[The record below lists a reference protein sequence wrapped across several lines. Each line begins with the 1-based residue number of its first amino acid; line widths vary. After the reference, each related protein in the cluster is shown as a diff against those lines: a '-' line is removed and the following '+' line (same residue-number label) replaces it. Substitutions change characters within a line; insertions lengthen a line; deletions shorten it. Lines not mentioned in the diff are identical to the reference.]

1 MGLNCLWSFTAAS
14 EALRVGLSRWR
25 AFRLAIL
32 GLCLLLAACSA
43 GEGTS
48 SDSAPKLVSAHPRGG
63 GPEVITVARDETALK
78 RFFSAQ
84 NLRETVFSAKPV
96 PRLTS
101 NGGGE
106 PTGYLD
112 TRQLNQPS
120 LTGPNTEEQFD
131 FDTSM
136 LVIEPL
142 RRQQIIGGEWQA
154 DLGRGPRVALDYTNE
169 PLRNVAENVLGGI
182 LGVNYII
189 SDSVEGTIIFR
200 SEKEFSKP
208 QLLQVLSDILASRGY
223 LMQYFNSVYHVG
235 RPEELERLTGLRGR
249 STLESDQTYV
259 IELSGSVP
267 ENLAEVA
274 GSLVPPGNVVAAVPG
289 SNSLVVRGDPS
300 QFQSIED
307 MVRMLAGRPGRSQ
320 KLAILPMRRAAPAV
334 VARQMGDIY
343 AQRGLGDAYFLPIE
357 QRNSLLIVAES
368 QAAVNAARKLA
379 MGLDVNSQDEVSLRV
394 IQLAHLDAREAAE
407 QLNQIFEGMGQQ
419 GSASETTGETSNIV
433 AAAAESANAG
443 TSGRGV
449 SATGTMAPRFLRN
462 GESEEAAAPEPRQV
476 SGSSATYPVQIT
488 ANTRNNAL
496 MVRSTYSDFKRIND
510 VIRVLDTPQAQV
522 VIEATI
528 VEVTIN
534 DALQYGVQAFLE
546 TNGVS
551 LRSSRTIS
559 ATDSGGAGFSA
570 ILGKDKNRQ
579 LVLSALQSATNVK
592 VISSPY
598 LTVTNGSLGRLAVGD
613 QIPYVIAS
621 QTSNSGGDVVVT
633 QEVQAKDVGVILEV
647 EPTISPSNGVT
658 LDISQEISSAA
669 SIDTA
674 AGANPVVSQRSV
686 RSQVN
691 VQSGDTILL
700 GGLIQERSE
709 NNESGVPVL
718 RKIPVIGH
726 AFNQTENTQVR
737 TELLILLTP
746 RVARNTNQLTDLT
759 RQLQL
764 MSAAN

>member
-1 MGLNCLWSFTAAS
+1 MGMNG
-14 EALRVGLSRWR
+14 LRFLGAMSRPLRYGVVGVC
-25 AFRLAIL
+25 F
-32 GLCLLLAACSA
+32 LLASCTTS
-43 GEGTS
+43 GTS
-48 SDSAPKLVSAHPRGG
+48 SSGAAPQLVSAHPRGG

-84 NLRETVFSAKPV
+84 NLRETVFSAQPT
-96 PRLTS
+96 PRLAS
-101 NGGGE
+101 SGAQ
-106 PTGYLD
+106 PTGFLD
-112 TRQLNQPS
+112 TRQLNAPGV
-120 LTGPNTEEQFD
+120 TGANAEEQFN

-169 PLRNVAENVLGGI
+169 PLRNVTENVLGGI
-182 LGVNYII
+182 LGVNYIV
-189 SDSVEGTIIFR
+189 SDTVEGTVTFR
-200 SEKEFSKP
+200 SEREFSKSE
-208 QLLQVLSDILASRGY
+208 LLQILSDILASRGY
-223 LMQYFNSVYHVG
+223 LIQYFNSVYHIG
-235 RPEELERLTGLRGR
+235 LPEELEQLTGLRGR

-259 IELSGSVP
+259 IELAGPLP

-289 SNSLVVRGDPS
+289 SNNLVVRGDPS

-320 KLAILPMRRAAPAV
+320 KLAILPLRHAAPNI
-334 VARQMGDIY
+334 VATQMGDVY

-368 QAAVNAARKLA
+368 QAAVNAARELA
-379 MGLDVNSQDEVSLRV
+379 VGLDVNNRDEIGLRV
-394 IQLAHLDAREAAE
+394 IQLAHLDATEAAD
-407 QLNQIFEGMGQQ
+407 QLNEIFGGTGQA
-419 GSASETTGETSNIV
+419 GVTSETTGDISDIV
-433 AAAAESANAG
+433 TAASEIANSG
-443 TSGRGV
+443 TSARGV
-449 SATGTMAPRFLRN
+449 SRNGANAPRFLRN
-462 GESEEAAAPEPRQV
+462 GESEDQDEAAPAPRVV
-476 SGSSATYPVQIT
+476 SGNAVTSPVQIT

-496 MVRSTYSDFKRIND
+496 MVRSTYADFKRINN
-510 VIRVLDTPQAQV
+510 VVRVLDTPQSQV

-546 TNGVS
+546 TSGVS
-551 LRSSRTIS
+551 VRSSSSTAAS
-559 ATDSGGAGFSA
+559 DSGGAGFSA
-570 ILGKDKNRQ
+570 ILGKDRNRQ

-598 LTVTNGSLGRLAVGD
+598 LTVTNGSMGRLAVGD
-613 QIPYVIAS
+613 QIPYVTAS
-621 QTSNSGGDVVVT
+621 QTSSSGGDVVVT

-647 EPTISPSNGVT
+647 QPTISPSNGVT

-669 SIDTA
+669 SIETA
-674 AGANPVVSQRSV
+674 AGANPIVSQRSV
-686 RSQVN
+686 QSQVN

-718 RKIPVIGH
+718 RKIPVLGN

-746 RVARNTNQLTDLT
+746 RVARNNSQINDLT